1 MEPTFHFLHLS
12 FNVRLRCCTW
22 RSPGGFKAEYCITN
36 VLKHPPFHPYLIYWK
51 MKGRGT
57 CLSNCLFLDGCIWK
71 DKQNESV
78 LYQLTDFCFVLQH
91 AVPRTSNFLSFR
103 EEIVIFISCENTAIR
118 FFLAFKSELSGGSWG
133 KFPRAFFLLY
143 SIHQVIKCSESK
155 EKQCEISPPTVIKS
169 SKLVS
174 CIHISFKSKSVG
186 LWNWIL
192 NRVEQIVSKCS
203 PMGPPVIFTSA
214 IFFLIQKQLSQDVK
228 AFSGYSLSLITCE
241 LHMNSDLSKVVV
253 SKVSYL
259 RSWSGSVCWCICLMV
274 EFYSTS

>member
-1 MEPTFHFLHLS
+1 MDAFEKI
-12 FNVRLRCCTW
+12 N
-22 RSPGGFKAEYCITN
+22 
-36 VLKHPPFHPYLIYWK
+36 K
-51 MKGRGT
+51 MKA
-57 CLSNCLFLDGCIWK
+57 FCI
-71 DKQNESV
+71 SS
-78 LYQLTDFCFVLQH
+78 LIFVLFYNMLCLEPVLWL
-91 AVPRTSNFLSFR
+91 ANFLSFR

-155 EKQCEISPPTVIKS
+155 EKQWEISPPTVIKS

-214 IFFLIQKQLSQDVK
+214 IFFFDSETTVPRCQGIFWV
-228 AFSGYSLSLITCE
+228 
-241 LHMNSDLSKVVV
+241 
-253 SKVSYL
+253 
-259 RSWSGSVCWCICLMV
+259 
-274 EFYSTS
+274 